1 MDSPPKK
8 WTRVH
13 SFGQVRLCCPPPASA
28 AYVFL
33 GLFLLAQAAA
43 ARRNRVRYPPSAF
56 TKTARQ
62 DRAQQEH
69 ASPGSFGSWFQNLA
83 LLDRTESPVLQK
95 HMSSTQKNGLTQ
107 KAAPRRAP
115 RRARGLVG
123 GRRDVLRRRRALGPR
138 DGAEGEAGACA
149 RGRRS
154 AARGAP
160 PPTHAA
166 PLAPRPLLPPGC
178 ATRERSRVRH
188 APRGAAGAAGAR
200 RGGTSGAGPRLCES
214 SHSAPVR
221 GRRAWCAEHCSCRLG
236 GHWGIGGRVA
246 MGGEKERGKGRTKPK
261 VSRVGCLSLGLVSAV
276 CGRARARRGA
286 VGVTSRV
293 RWRPNRVQRPSRHAA
308 WRARGATDGPLAT
321 SLNAPSPRR
330 SDP

>member
-1 MDSPPKK
+1 MDLPKK
-8 WTRVH
+8 PR
-13 SFGQVRLCCPPPASA
+13 P
-28 AYVFL
+28 
-33 GLFLLAQAAA
+33 A
-43 ARRNRVRYPPSAF
+43 AR
-56 TKTARQ
+56 
-62 DRAQQEH
+62 
-69 ASPGSFGSWFQNLA
+69 L
-83 LLDRTESPVLQK
+83 
-95 HMSSTQKNGLTQ
+95 
-107 KAAPRRAP
+107 AAPVALWAGAAMFFDGAAP
-115 RRARGLVG
+115 SGPVTEQKEKQVRARGG
-123 GRRDVLRRRRALGPR
+123 AGRP
-138 DGAEGEAGACA
+138 
-149 RGRRS
+149 
-154 AARGAP
+154 RGARP

-261 VSRVGCLSLGLVSAV
+261 VSRVGCLSLGLVSAL